1 MHPSRSTRRISRRRG
16 MGEAMTI
23 ELEIIEPGEGDLSTI
38 IDRGSLDETIM
49 ENLPYVAIGT
59 QFVVDG
65 RVVATKSEREG

>member
-1 MHPSRSTRRISRRRG
+1 M
-16 MGEAMTI
+16 MI

-49 ENLPYVAIGT
+49 ENMPYVAIGT